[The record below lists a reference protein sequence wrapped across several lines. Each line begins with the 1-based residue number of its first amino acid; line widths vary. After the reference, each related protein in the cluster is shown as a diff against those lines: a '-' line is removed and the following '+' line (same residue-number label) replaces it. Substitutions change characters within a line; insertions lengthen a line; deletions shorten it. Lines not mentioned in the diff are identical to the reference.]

1 MSATEACR
9 APLIGWPGSFR
20 GGADSRAA
28 RSTGGAPPLQ
38 LLLSVGEAVDE
49 AGRVMSQQPAATN
62 GASAVGADVGPPT
75 GPPTGAAARA
85 GVVGRVVGTEDSTPL
100 EFSVALDA
108 GAYLQ
113 LDDVVVTARQV
124 PGVGAVTVSGV
135 VTQVRAR
142 HERASFGS
150 GVFLI

>member
-49 AGRVMSQQPAATN
+49 AGGVMSQQPA
-62 GASAVGADVGPPT
+62 GPP
-75 GPPTGAAARA
+75 GAPNGAAARA

-124 PGVGAVTVSGV
+124 PGV
-135 VTQVRAR
+135 
-142 HERASFGS
+142 
-150 GVFLI
+150 